1 MTTRLTTAGP
11 TNGVTRTLT
20 ATRVTPPPARPFRAV
35 MDASASA
42 VLTGAESA
50 AVRMP
55 GGPILAAAFRSQPGA
70 GAPPPGAAASPEGS
84 AGTAGGFPLNGS
96 DAVAA
101 PGELTVAA
109 GAAGAA
115 GVEAAL
121 TTGSDRT
128 LQYLELQE
136 RISSESNAY
145 TALSNV
151 LKARHDTI
159 KNAIG
164 NIR

>member
-1 MTTRLTTAGP
+1 
-11 TNGVTRTLT
+11 
-20 ATRVTPPPARPFRAV
+20 
-35 MDASASA
+35 MDASANA
-42 VLTGAESA
+42 VLSGAESA

-55 GGPILAAAFRSQPGA
+55 GGPILAAAFRSQPGVGVAA
-70 GAPPPGAAASPEGS
+70 GTAVSPEGS
-84 AGTAGGFPLNGS
+84 AGTAGGFLPNAS
-96 DAVAA
+96 DAAAA
-101 PGELTVAA
+101 PGDLTAMA
-109 GAAGAA
+109 GTAGAA

>member
-1 MTTRLTTAGP
+1 MTTRIATSAAP
-11 TNGVTRTLT
+11 NGVTRTLT
-20 ATRVTPPPARPFRAV
+20 APRVTPPPARPIRAV
-35 MDASASA
+35 MDASADA
-42 VLTGAESA
+42 VHSGAESA
-50 AVRMP
+50 AVRLP
-55 GGPILAAAFRSQPGA
+55 GGPILAAAFRS
-70 GAPPPGAAASPEGS
+70 AP
-84 AGTAGGFPLNGS
+84 
-96 DAVAA
+96 
-101 PGELTVAA
+101 VAA
-109 GAAGAA
+109 GAAGTTGSPEGTAGTSGGLVLAA
-115 GVEAAL
+115 GSASAQPADLTTAAGPALAPGVEGAL